1 MAHTQG
7 KWILDTDGFISVANS
22 DSYVIDY
29 AGCGSH
35 ECHWQNEADKALV
48 LAAPELLEALRNVV
62 RGFNGQAVSC
72 NEHPINAA
80 SRLLYELGRKG
91 V

>member
-1 MAHTQG
+1 MAYTQG
-7 KWILDTDGFISVANS
+7 KWILDEDGFISVANS

-35 ECHWQNEADKALV
+35 ECHWENEADKALV

-62 RGFNGQAVSC
+62 RGFNGEPVSC
-72 NEHPINAA
+72 SGHPLDAA
-80 SRLLYELGRKG
+80 ARLIDELEKKG